1 MCHFSNREKRFEN
14 LGIIRL
20 MNFIDQILNL
30 EYYFNYAKML
40 EDFKVQLIS
49 SKLESN
55 IQKVGG
61 MVGSISKR
69 EELKLR
75 IFFLAKN

>member
-1 MCHFSNREKRFEN
+1 
-14 LGIIRL
+14 

-30 EYYFNYAKML
+30 EYYFNYTKML

-49 SKLESN
+49 SKLECN

-61 MVGSISKR
+61 IVESISKR
-69 EELKLR
+69 EELKL
-75 IFFLAKN
+75 

>member
-1 MCHFSNREKRFEN
+1 
-14 LGIIRL
+14 

-30 EYYFNYAKML
+30 EYYFNYVKML

-75 IFFLAKN
+75 IFSWPRTKKMVVKYCFVRVKIVGE